1 MSAERSGRDRAAWD
15 FIRYASVWEDADL
28 LCEALAPA
36 AKGGRL
42 LSVASAG
49 DNALALLTLDPAEVV
64 AVDLNP
70 AQLACVELRLAAF
83 RRLDHPGVL
92 AFLGVSPSSG
102 RAGTYRGLRDDLSP
116 EARGFWDAHPETVEA
131 GVVHAGKFER
141 YLRGF
146 RRFVLPLV
154 HSGRTIDALR
164 EPRTIDGQREFY
176 ARRWDTWRWRGMF
189 RLFFSRAVMGRLG
202 RDPALFDHVGGVSTG
217 DRILARTRYAL
228 TELPVRPNPY
238 CAYIMTGTY
247 PPEALPRYLRPEHF
261 DAIRARLD
269 RVRLARGGVETADGP
284 FHGFNLSDVFEYMDP
299 AEHARVYGALVDRAA
314 PGARLAYWNMMARR
328 ARPDAE
334 AARVRRLESEAR
346 ALHARDNAWFYSA
359 FHLDEVA

>member
-1 MSAERSGRDRAAWD
+1 MAAERSGRDRAAWD

-36 AKGGRL
+36 AAGGRL

-70 AQLACVELRLAAF
+70 AQLACVELRVAAF
-83 RRLDHPGVL
+83 RRLEHADLL
-92 AFLGVSPSSG
+92 AFLGVAESAG
-102 RAGTYRGLRDDLSP
+102 RGDTYRRLRGDLSP
-116 EARGFWDAHPETVEA
+116 GARAFWDAHPGTVA
-131 GVVHAGKFER
+131 GGVVHAGKFER
-141 YLRGF
+141 YLRSF

-154 HSGRTIDALR
+154 HSRRTIEALR
-164 EPRTIDGQREFY
+164 APRTPEEQRAFY
-176 ARRWDTWRWRGMF
+176 AREWDTWRWRGMF
-189 RLFFSRAVMGRLG
+189 RLFFGRAVMGRLG

-228 TELPVRPNPY
+228 AELPVRSNPY

-261 DAIRARLD
+261 DAIRSRLD
-269 RVRLARGGVETADGP
+269 RVRPVRGGVESTDGP

-334 AARVRRLESEAR
+334 AGRVRRLEAEAK
-346 ALHARDNAWFYSA
+346 ALHARDRAWFYSA
-359 FHLDEVA
+359 FHLDEVT

>member
-1 MSAERSGRDRAAWD
+1 MAAERSGRDRAAWD

-36 AKGGRL
+36 AAGGRL

-49 DNALALLTLDPAEVV
+49 DNALALVTLDPAEVV

-70 AQLACVELRLAAF
+70 AQLACVELRMAAF
-83 RRLDHPGVL
+83 RRLEHADVL
-92 AFLGVSPSSG
+92 AFLGVAESAG
-102 RAGTYRGLRDDLSP
+102 RADTYRRLRGDLSP
-116 EARGFWDAHPETVEA
+116 EARGFWDAHPGTVA
-131 GVVHAGKFER
+131 GGVVHAGKFER
-141 YLRGF
+141 YLRAF
-146 RRFVLPLV
+146 RRRVLPLV
-154 HSGRTIDALR
+154 HSRRTIQALR
-164 EPRTIDGQREFY
+164 APRTIEEQRAFY
-176 ARRWDTWRWRGMF
+176 AREWDTWRWRGMF

-228 TELPVRPNPY
+228 TELPVRSNPY

-269 RVRLARGGVETADGP
+269 RVRLVRGGVETTDGP
-284 FHGFNLSDVFEYMDP
+284 FHGFNLSDVFEYMDD
-299 AEHARVYGALVDRAA
+299 AEHARVYAALVDRAA

-334 AARVRRLESEAR
+334 AGRVRRLDAEAK
-346 ALHARDNAWFYSA
+346 ALHARDRAWFYSA